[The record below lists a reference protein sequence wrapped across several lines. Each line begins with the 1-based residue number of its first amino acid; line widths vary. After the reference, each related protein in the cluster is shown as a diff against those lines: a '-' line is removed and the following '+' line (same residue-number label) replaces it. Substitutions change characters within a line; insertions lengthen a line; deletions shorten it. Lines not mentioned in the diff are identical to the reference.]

1 VAKVHAIAAT
11 GQAVLGLLADNIPKV
26 EFPDARFELYQT
38 ANFGSGMKEGV
49 SLFLYRIEI
58 NFGIK
63 TALKQTAANGV
74 NRYPPLPLDLYYL
87 LTVWAADAIKQQR
100 LLGWV
105 MRTLEDC
112 SSLSANRLNHY
123 SSETD
128 VFSPNEKVELM
139 YQQISLQELSNLWS
153 AFKVSLPFS
162 VAYKASTVG
171 IDSALFPDEI
181 IPVQTRQIEIVKN

>member
-1 VAKVHAIAAT
+1 MAKVPAIAAV
-11 GQAVLGLLADNIPKV
+11 GQAVLGLLADNIPKA

-38 ANFGSGMKEGV
+38 TNFNSGMKEGV

-63 TALKQTAANGV
+63 TALQQTSLNGI

-87 LTVWAADAIKQQR
+87 LTVWAADAVKQQR
-100 LLGWV
+100 ILGWV
-105 MRTLEDC
+105 MRTLED
-112 SSLSANRLNHY
+112 SSSISANRLNHY
-123 SSETD
+123 GPESD
-128 VFSPNEKVELM
+128 IFSPNEKIELT

-162 VAYKASTVG
+162 IAYKASTLG
-171 IDSALFPDEI
+171 IDSTIFPDEI
-181 IPVQTRQIEIVKN
+181 MPVQTRQIEIVKT